1 MVEKFCLK
9 WNDFEENIATSFK
22 KLRGAEDFYDVT
34 LVTDDQH
41 QVSAHKVVLAAS
53 SEYFKNVLK
62 SNKHSH
68 PLLCLTDV
76 GSSELNNILDY
87 IYNGEVKIQQ
97 DRLEGFLQMADRFK
111 VQGLVPGDSSDTSMG
126 EVDFKNRR
134 GKIPREENVKN
145 YVNPLNIQLNDT
157 TNITYKPK
165 DPLEECK
172 DEHKTALGKHF
183 LSMVKEEENPEKMG
197 QTPVMESTEF
207 GTTKDLD
214 RSIRET
220 LTKQEDGYYCCQYCG
235 KTIKKLRD
243 ATEHAE
249 THMEGLSF
257 PCQYCDKSFRSRNVL
272 RGHVNRSCPK
282 RPQSKQ

>member
-1 MVEKFCLK
+1 
-9 WNDFEENIATSFK
+9 
-22 KLRGAEDFYDVT
+22 
-34 LVTDDQH
+34 
-41 QVSAHKVVLAAS
+41 
-53 SEYFKNVLK
+53 
-62 SNKHSH
+62 
-68 PLLCLTDV
+68 
-76 GSSELNNILDY
+76 
-87 IYNGEVKIQQ
+87 
-97 DRLEGFLQMADRFK
+97 
-111 VQGLVPGDSSDTSMG
+111 
-126 EVDFKNRR
+126 
-134 GKIPREENVKN
+134 
-145 YVNPLNIQLNDT
+145 
-157 TNITYKPK
+157 
-165 DPLEECK
+165 
-172 DEHKTALGKHF
+172 
-183 LSMVKEEENPEKMG
+183 MG

-220 LTKQEDGYYCCQYCG
+220 LTKQEDGYYCCQHCG